1 MWEQEKAAKKL
12 AEAKLKRQAQHLRG
26 KAGVGTLALSLTT
39 VSRANGRATGCTATP
54 WDLRVQASAAQLWS
68 VSSL

>member
-1 MWEQEKAAKKL
+1 MWEQKKAAKKL
-12 AEAKLKRQAQHLRG
+12 AEATLKRKAQHQREG
-26 KAGVGTLALSLTT
+26 WGGTLALSLTT